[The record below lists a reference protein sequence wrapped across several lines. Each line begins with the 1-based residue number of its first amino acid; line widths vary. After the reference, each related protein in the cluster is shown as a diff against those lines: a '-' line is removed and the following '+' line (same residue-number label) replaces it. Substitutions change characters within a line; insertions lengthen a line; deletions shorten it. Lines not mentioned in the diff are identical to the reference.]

1 MNLFALGYLAF
12 SLLIGV
18 AVIIVVSRADRAD
31 LPTIVRGLLRLGPLK
46 DDGRTDPPLPP
57 KQ

>member
-1 MNLFALGYLAF
+1 MNLYALGYLAF
-12 SLLIGV
+12 SLLLGI
-18 AVIIVVSRADRAD
+18 AVVIVVLRANRDD
-31 LPTIVRGLLRLGPLK
+31 LPAIVRGLLRLGPFK